1 MPESES
7 LTEIADFRRFL
18 YYIWIHLGLP
28 KPTATQLEIARWMQH
43 GPDREIIQAFR
54 GVGKSWI
61 AAAFVCFVLLHDP
74 QKKILVVSASQ
85 VLADNFSIFVKQL
98 IDSVPILQHL
108 APNPW
113 QRTSNLMFDVG
124 PAEPDPAPS
133 VKSAGITGQITGSRA
148 DIIIP
153 DDIEVPKNSFTHAL
167 RERIAEL
174 VKEFDAVL
182 KPGGRVVYLGTP
194 QTEASLYRRLE
205 KRGYITRIWPSEMPQ
220 NVERYHGRLAPSVVA
235 KFEAGVAPGTPLEP
249 DRFSLEDLAQ
259 RKLSYGSAGYY
270 LQFMLDT
277 TISDMDRHP
286 LRCRDLIVW
295 DCDNA
300 MAPLKM
306 AWCND
311 RLKVWDDLECG
322 GIEGDAYYQPA
333 YHSPEMAEYTGTV
346 MYIDPSGSGKDETA
360 YAIVRF
366 LSGTLYLVDVGGY
379 RDGFGEATLKA
390 LAGKALRHKVGTILC
405 EPNYGGGMFTK
416 LLEPVVRKI
425 HSCTIEDAEWSSS
438 QKELRIC
445 DTLEPILRSHRL
457 VVDRRVVQD
466 DLPVQAEHPHY
477 SFIQQLSRIT
487 RDRGSLPNEDRLE
500 SVAGACAH
508 WIKLLSLD
516 AHEELKNHRNELLQ
530 QELDKFVAS
539 ALGHSSPKSY
549 NWTDT
554 K

>member
-1 MPESES
+1 MPPADS
-7 LTEIADFRRFL
+7 LEEIADFRRFL

-43 GPDREIIQAFR
+43 GPDREIVQAFR

-108 APNPW
+108 SPQPW

-167 RERIAEL
+167 RERVAEL

-205 KRGYITRIWPSEMPQ
+205 KRGYVTRIWPSEMPT

-235 KFEAGVAPGTPLEP
+235 KFEAGVKPGTPLEP
-249 DRFSLEDLAQ
+249 ERFSLEDLAQ
-259 RKLSYGSAGYY
+259 RKLSYGTAGYF

-277 TISDMDRHP
+277 TIADMDRHP
-286 LRCRDLIVW
+286 LKCRDLIVW
-295 DCDNA
+295 DCDDS

-311 RLKVWDDLECG
+311 KLKAWDDLQCG
-322 GIEGDAYYQPA
+322 GIEGDAYYAPA
-333 YHSPEMAEYTGTV
+333 YHSPEMAEYTGAV

-360 YAIVRF
+360 YAVVKF
-366 LSGTLYLVDVGGY
+366 LSGTLFLVDVGGY

-390 LAGKALRHKVGTILC
+390 LAGKALRYKVGTILC

-416 LLEPVVRKI
+416 LLEPVVRKV
-425 HSCTIEDAEWSSS
+425 HACTIADAEWSSN

-457 VVDRRVVQD
+457 VVDRRVIES
-466 DLPVQAEHPHY
+466 DLPVQEEDSKY
-477 SFIQQLSRIT
+477 SFVQQLTRIT

-500 SVAGACAH
+500 AVAGACAH
-508 WIKLLSLD
+508 WMKLLSLD
-516 AHEELKNHRNELLQ
+516 AQEELNNHRNELLQ
-530 QELDKFVAS
+530 KELDKFVAT
-539 ALGHSSPKSY
+539 ALGHNSPKSH
-549 NWTDT
+549 NWTDA